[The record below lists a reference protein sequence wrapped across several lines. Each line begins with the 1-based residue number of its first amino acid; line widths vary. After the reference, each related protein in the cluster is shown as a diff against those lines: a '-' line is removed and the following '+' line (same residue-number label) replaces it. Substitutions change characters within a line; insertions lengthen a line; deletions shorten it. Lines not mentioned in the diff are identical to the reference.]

1 MLGFGPI
8 SSLPISDVPDALAS
22 GEASLRAFPAAS
34 GGLNYEIYL
43 TDSVVFGTTI
53 GDTIYDGSSTGTT
66 LTGTAGAYIQI
77 VSPKKNLWFVKRKV
91 GTWTL
96 N

>member
-1 MLGFGPI
+1 MLGFGPV

-22 GEASLRAFPAAS
+22 GEASLRAFPRAS
-34 GGLNYEIYL
+34 AGLNYEIYL
-43 TDSVVFGTTI
+43 TESVVFGLTV
-53 GDTIYDGSSTGTT
+53 GDTIYDGASTGTAI
-66 LTGTAGAYIQI
+66 TGTSGSYIQI